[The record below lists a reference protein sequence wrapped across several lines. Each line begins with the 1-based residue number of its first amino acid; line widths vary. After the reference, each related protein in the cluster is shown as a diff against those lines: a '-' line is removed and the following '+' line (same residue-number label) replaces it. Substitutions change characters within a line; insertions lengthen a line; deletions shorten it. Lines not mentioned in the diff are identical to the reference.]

1 MEFRAKTRI
10 NCVCVEVMESV
21 RRIFPSNLL
30 FLLALTGSVV
40 GHASLGWYG
49 RSVTE
54 GPRLDREESGQTSIA
69 VQWIA
74 PPPPSSL
81 SPMES
86 IEPLSWEHGPLAVE
100 TPEARPVPLERTSSS
115 HRQPLLDPH
124 REGIEPVLATR
135 MPQPQLPLRA
145 PRRKSMPE
153 DAEPRRAT
161 QPEPPPSARHQPHR
175 DLAVEPSE
183 VDVPETLV
191 SMQSSG
197 AEVPPSFV
205 SRPLPQYPEHLLLQ
219 RIEGVVRLV
228 VTVQRDGRV
237 ASAQVYRTSGYPEMD
252 ESALRTVRQW
262 IFTPARRGQTAVEDT
277 VIVPVRFQIR
287 AGD

>member
-1 MEFRAKTRI
+1 
-10 NCVCVEVMESV
+10 MESV
-21 RRIFPSNLL
+21 RRIFHSNLL
-30 FLLALTGSVV
+30 FLLVLTGSVA

-74 PPPPSSL
+74 EPPPSSL

-86 IEPLSWEHGPLAVE
+86 IEPLPWEHGPLAVE
-100 TPEARPVPLERTSSS
+100 TPEARPVPLERTRSS
-115 HRQPLLDPH
+115 HPQPLLEPQ
-124 REGIEPVLATR
+124 REDIEPVLATR
-135 MPQPQLPLRA
+135 TRQPQLPPQA

-153 DAEPRRAT
+153 DAEPRTAT

-175 DLAVEPSE
+175 DLPMEPSQ

-237 ASAQVYRTSGYPEMD
+237 ASAQVYRTSGHPEMD

-287 AGD
+287 ARD